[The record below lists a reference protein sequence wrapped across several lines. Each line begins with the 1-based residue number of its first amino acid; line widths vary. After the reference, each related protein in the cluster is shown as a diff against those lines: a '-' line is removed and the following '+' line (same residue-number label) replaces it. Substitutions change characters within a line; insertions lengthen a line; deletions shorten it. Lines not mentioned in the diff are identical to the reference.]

1 MTNGR
6 PLLYLASHSPRRR
19 ELLRQINVRFE
30 TLLLR
35 SDRMRGS
42 DVEEIPREG
51 EAPADYVSRVT
62 LEKARVGAVRAR
74 ERGLAPGLVLAA
86 DTEVVIDGEAL
97 GKPRD
102 AAAAARMLMRLSG
115 RDHEV
120 LSAVAL
126 ATTETQI
133 DIRLTRSVV
142 GLKAI
147 DPVELRRYV
156 ASGEPLDKAGA
167 YAIQGLGALFVTR
180 LEGSYSAVMGLPLFE
195 TAELLRNGGFELP

>member
-51 EAPADYVSRVT
+51 ETPTDYVSRVT
-62 LEKARVGAVRAR
+62 LEKARVGAIRAR
-74 ERGLAPGLVLAA
+74 ERGLAPGVVLAA

-102 AAAAARMLMRLSG
+102 AAAATQMLTRLSG
-115 RDHEV
+115 RSHEV
-120 LSAVAL
+120 LSAVAV
-126 ATTETQI
+126 ATGETQI

-142 GLKAI
+142 SLKAL

-156 ASGEPLDKAGA
+156 SSGEPLDKAGA

-180 LEGSYSAVMGLPLFE
+180 LEGSYSAVMGLPLYE
-195 TAELLRNGGFELP
+195 TAELLRNNGFDLP

>member
-1 MTNGR
+1 MTTGR

-42 DVEEIPREG
+42 DVEEIVRAG
-51 EAPADYVSRVT
+51 EAPTDYVTRIT
-62 LEKARVGAVRAR
+62 LEKARMGAARAR
-74 ERGLAPGLVLAA
+74 ERGMAPGVVLAA

-102 AAAAARMLMRLSG
+102 AAAATQMLTRLSG
-115 RDHEV
+115 RSHEV
-120 LSAVAL
+120 LSAVAV
-126 ATTETQI
+126 ATGETQI
-133 DIRLTRSVV
+133 DIRLARSVV
-142 GLKAI
+142 SLKVL

-156 ASGEPLDKAGA
+156 SSGEPLDKAGA

-195 TAELLRNGGFELP
+195 TAELLRNHGFDLP

>member
-51 EAPADYVSRVT
+51 ETPTDYVNRIT

-74 ERGLAPGLVLAA
+74 ERGLAPGVVLAA
-86 DTEVVIDGEAL
+86 DTEVVVDGEAL

-102 AAAAARMLMRLSG
+102 AAAAAQMLMRLSG
-115 RDHEV
+115 RSHEV
-120 LSAVAL
+120 LSAVAV
-126 ATTETQI
+126 ATSETLI

-142 GLKAI
+142 TLKTLE
-147 DPVELRRYV
+147 PVELRRYV
-156 ASGEPLDKAGA
+156 SSGEPLDKAGA
-167 YAIQGLGALFVTR
+167 YAIQGLGALFVAR
-180 LEGSYSAVMGLPLFE
+180 LEGSYSAVMGLPLYE
-195 TAELLRNGGFELP
+195 TADLLRSNGFDLP

>member
-1 MTNGR
+1 MTTGR

-42 DVEEIPREG
+42 DVEEIVRAG
-51 EAPADYVSRVT
+51 EAPTDYVTRIT
-62 LEKARVGAVRAR
+62 LEKARMGAARAR
-74 ERGLAPGLVLAA
+74 ERGMAPGVVLAA

-102 AAAAARMLMRLSG
+102 AAAATQMLTRLSG
-115 RDHEV
+115 RSHEV
-120 LSAVAL
+120 LSAVAV
-126 ATTETQI
+126 ATGENQI
-133 DIRLTRSVV
+133 DIRLARSVV
-142 GLKAI
+142 SLKVLDA
-147 DPVELRRYV
+147 VELRRYV
-156 ASGEPLDKAGA
+156 SSGEPLDKAGA

-195 TAELLRNGGFELP
+195 TAELLRNHGFDLP

>member
-1 MTNGR
+1 MTDGR

-35 SDRMRGS
+35 SDRTRGG
-42 DVEEIPREG
+42 DVQEVPREG
-51 EAPADYVSRVT
+51 ETPADYVSRVT
-62 LEKARVGAVRAR
+62 IEKARVGMVRAR
-74 ERGLAPGLVLAA
+74 ERALAPGLVLAA

-102 AAAAARMLMRLSG
+102 AAHATQMLARLSG
-115 RDHEV
+115 RSHEV

-126 ATTETQI
+126 ATGETQI

-142 GLKAI
+142 HLAAI
-147 DPVELRRYV
+147 DPGDLRRYV

-180 LEGSYSAVMGLPLFE
+180 LEGSYSAVMGLPLHE
-195 TAELLRNGGFELP
+195 TAELLRNSGFELP